1 ERPSVIPD
9 GARAPIRNPEPG
21 SLRRDWSPG
30 SRLAARPGM
39 TAKAR
44 FPRRLDLRNSRA
56 GRGVAPRHWPRHRR
70 GGLRRVR
77 IMPTVENNRIVE
89 TPTEAR
95 AGATGHNVR
104 YVLGIGIVAVIIAFA
119 IVYLIYFG

>member
-1 ERPSVIPD
+1 
-9 GARAPIRNPEPG
+9 
-21 SLRRDWSPG
+21 
-30 SRLAARPGM
+30 
-39 TAKAR
+39 
-44 FPRRLDLRNSRA
+44 
-56 GRGVAPRHWPRHRR
+56 
-70 GGLRRVR
+70 
-77 IMPTVENNRIVE
+77 MPTVENNRIVE